1 MEQKVLALL
10 GFAQKAKKLV
20 SGESAAEA
28 LLKKNQAKLIVLADD
43 ISANVRKKYTLWAGD
58 QNVPLI
64 TGGPKLQLGMA
75 IGQSPR
81 TVIVV
86 TDNNFAQSILH
97 AGGMAG
103 DNTDS

>member
-1 MEQKVLALL
+1 MEQKVLVLL

-20 SGESAAEA
+20 SGEAAAEA
-28 LLKKNQAKLIVLADD
+28 LLKKSQARLVILAND
-43 ISANVRKKYTLWAGD
+43 ISENLRKKYTLWAAD
-58 QNVPLI
+58 QSVPVI
-64 TGGPKLQLGMA
+64 TAGPKQELGLA

-97 AGGMAG
+97 AGGMDG
-103 DNTDS
+103 KNPES